1 MGALEI
7 VFGFAAL
14 TIIVSMICHYWYN
27 MRVKQW
33 ELSLKHT
40 MLERGMSAE
49 EIKSVLEAS
58 VTKGQLEPGSQPQGR
73 NV

>member
-1 MGALEI
+1 MGVLEI

-14 TIIVSMICHYWYN
+14 TVIVPLICTHWYN

-33 ELSLKHT
+33 EMSLKHT

-58 VTKGQLEPGSQPQGR
+58 ATKGQLEPGSHPQGR